1 MLRLCPRCC
10 RRRWPLAACRLPAR
24 LAASLG
30 AGSRVAG
37 APPPRR
43 GGGAFPPAGPRGCA
57 RLLSRPR
64 RGAALPPAA
73 CRCRR
78 AVRRFRRRLH
88 SPAASRRPRQSSP
101 SARRRAAQR
110 RPLRTVA
117 GSRED
122 WGFGDARIGMDGCP
136 VGDWISGRVGQNFFQ
151 WAGRL
156 GQNGNNDLRGGRG
169 LSFLYIF
176 GPNHEFLFLQPPH
189 PIKNFSGVLG
199 GSPLSRE
206 R

>member
-1 MLRLCPRCC
+1 MACPAAPVLWLCPTAHGAAALSRRLARAAAPASCPDPATAP
-10 RRRWPLAACRLPAR
+10 RRRLRHAGVAAPSPLA
-24 LAASLG
+24 
-30 AGSRVAG
+30 GST
-37 APPPRR
+37 
-43 GGGAFPPAGPRGCA
+43 
-57 RLLSRPR
+57 
-64 RGAALPPAA
+64 
-73 CRCRR
+73 
-78 AVRRFRRRLH
+78 RLH
-88 SPAASRRPRQSSP
+88 SPAASCRPCQPSP